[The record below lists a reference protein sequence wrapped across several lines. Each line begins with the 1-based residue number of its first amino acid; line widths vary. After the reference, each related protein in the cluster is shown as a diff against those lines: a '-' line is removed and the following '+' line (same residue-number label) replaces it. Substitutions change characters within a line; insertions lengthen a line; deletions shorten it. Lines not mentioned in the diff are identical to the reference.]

1 MLRLLLALPSS
12 LLIAGCAVAQNAEP
26 SPTATATLGEG
37 APSAASAAQTSTDD
51 PLPPDIILILADDL
65 GWGDWQPTGGPM
77 LTPNLMR
84 LCEEGTRLDRYY
96 TYPLCTPTRAALMS
110 GRSPMQFRMA
120 FSPLRRWE
128 SRSLPR
134 DVTTLPQFLKTSGY
148 RTALVGKWHLGHM
161 EPWMLPNQRG
171 FDHFYGFVT
180 GAIHYFTHKS
190 GNAGRDWQRNGAPL
204 DEKGYSTTLFGA
216 EAARWIGE
224 QEKDQP
230 LFLYLP
236 FNAPH
241 GPLMAPGS
249 FTKPYRE
256 MVAED
261 RAKYCGMVAAMDEA
275 IGEVLA
281 AVEARGRADQTMVIF
296 VSDNGGSLRESGSNG
311 DLRGNKGSTYE
322 GAIRVPGVVRWPGKV
337 PAGVVSH
344 DLIDVMDW
352 VPTLVS
358 AAGMEVPAELDGQD
372 VLQRLHA
379 PTTDPTATA
388 SRDDLFYTALTTASV
403 SYAVIRWPWK
413 CVVKIRNKNGQV
425 FQQLY
430 RLDTDPLEETN
441 LRTEFPELT
450 EDLVTVLKAWMQQQL
465 PGESFE
471 RPTEAVGTPVPK
483 GWVEPEDWTS
493 PPALEK

>member
-1 MLRLLLALPSS
+1 MLRPLLALVGS
-12 LLIAGCAVAQNAEP
+12 LLLAGCAVAQDPAVE
-26 SPTATATLGEG
+26 SPLAHP
-37 APSAASAAQTSTDD
+37 APDQPAADH
-51 PLPPDIILILADDL
+51 LPPDIILILADDL
-65 GWGDWQPTGGPM
+65 GYGDWQPTGGPM

-84 LCEEGTRLDRYY
+84 LCEEGVRLDRFY
-96 TYPLCTPTRAALMS
+96 TYPLCTPTRTALMS

-134 DVTTLPQFLKTSGY
+134 EVTTLPQHLQQAGY
-148 RTALVGKWHLGHM
+148 STALVGKWHLGHM

-190 GNAGRDWQRNGAPL
+190 GNAGLDWQRNGEPL
-204 DEKGYSTTLFGA
+204 EDTGYSTSLFGS
-216 EAARWIGE
+216 EAARWIAE
-224 QEKDQP
+224 QDQEKP

-241 GPLMAPGS
+241 GPLMAPGKY
-249 FTKPYRE
+249 TKPYKE
-256 MVAED
+256 MVGED

-296 VSDNGGSLRESGSNG
+296 LSDNGASLRESGSNG

-322 GAIRVPGVVRWPGKV
+322 GAIRVPGVVRWPGQV

-352 VPTLVS
+352 VPTLLQ
-358 AAGMEVPAELDGQD
+358 AAGLEPSADLDGISILD
-372 VLQRLHA
+372 HLRT
-379 PTTDPTATA
+379 PTTDPAATVG
-388 SRDDLFYTALTTASV
+388 RDDLFYTALTTASI

-413 CVVKIRNKNGQV
+413 CVVKIRAKNGQV
-425 FQQLY
+425 FQQLF
-430 RLDTDPLEETN
+430 RIDTDPLEEVN
-441 LRTEFPELT
+441 LRTEHPELT
-450 EDLVTVLKAWMQQQL
+450 EELVSALQAWMEQQL

-471 RPTEAVGTPVPK
+471 RPTECMGTPVPA
-483 GWVEPEDWTS
+483 DWTE
-493 PPALEK
+493 PADWTAPQVR